1 MKLLFGALVGL
12 AILPVTLLGQDDKRL
27 RFTVAGVAGQQIVQS
42 HTQSLL
48 GGDVN
53 TRLSGAILGAEG
65 VLISDRLMVRVR
77 YGEGQIKPKTGSS
90 TVESRDIVMGEAL
103 FGVRATPWL
112 SLWVGPSARAYTIGD
127 SDQRWLVWSG
137 RASARGTLL
146 PGRMQS
152 YVELWGVFSGS
163 VGDPPIKAA
172 GRGARGGLEVRFGA
186 QSSFWGRL
194 GYGIESLH
202 AEGLRE
208 TAELLTL
215 SIVHGLPQ

>member
-1 MKLLFGALVGL
+1 MKSLLGAIVGL

-27 RFTVAGVAGQQIVQS
+27 HFTFAGVAGQQIVQS
-42 HTQSLL
+42 HVD
-48 GGDVN
+48 DVS

-77 YGEGQIKPKTGSS
+77 YGEGQIKPKSGTSA
-90 TVESRDIVMGEAL
+90 ESRDIVMGEAL
-103 FGVRATPWL
+103 FGVRATQWL
-112 SLWVGPSARAYTIGD
+112 SLWVGPSARAHTIGD
-127 SDQRWLVWSG
+127 SDQRWLAWSG

-146 PGRMQS
+146 PGRMQT
-152 YVELWGVFSGS
+152 YVELWGVFSGN
-163 VGDPPIKAA
+163 VGDPPIKAG

-208 TAELLTL
+208 TAELLTV
-215 SIVHGLPQ
+215 SIVYGLPQ